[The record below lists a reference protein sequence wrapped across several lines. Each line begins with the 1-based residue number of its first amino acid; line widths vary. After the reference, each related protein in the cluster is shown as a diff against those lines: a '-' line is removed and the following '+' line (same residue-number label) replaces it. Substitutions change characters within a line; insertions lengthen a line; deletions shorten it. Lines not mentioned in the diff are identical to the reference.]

1 VDRTAYRMATDL
13 VWHDWR
19 PGPTVS
25 DAAEYGGC
33 IRLGET
39 VGFLAADLL
48 PEMVL
53 TGISVVPV
61 ADISPSEL
69 RIVWSGDAT
78 SLDIAGFVR
87 HAAEVAERWR
97 DPAPVPAASG

>member
-1 VDRTAYRMATDL
+1 
-13 VWHDWR
+13 
-19 PGPTVS
+19 
-25 DAAEYGGC
+25 
-33 IRLGET
+33 
-39 VGFLAADLL
+39 
-48 PEMVL
+48 MVL

-78 SLDIAGFVR
+78 SLDIARFVR

-97 DPAPVPAASG
+97 DPVPAAAG